1 VLVSHIPVAEP
12 PAAETCDPSVAHAE
26 SPAEAHVTVG
36 TFPVVAPKSIENFCA
51 VNENV
56 LSRMFVEMIPHAE
69 TSKAAQTAP
78 TDSDPRERFLNKSL
92 FEEEAEIVVLVVCDE
107 ESELL

>member
-1 VLVSHIPVAEP
+1 M
-12 PAAETCDPSVAHAE
+12 
-26 SPAEAHVTVG
+26 
-36 TFPVVAPKSIENFCA
+36 
-51 VNENV
+51 
-56 LSRMFVEMIPHAE
+56 SRMFVEMIPHAE

>member
-1 VLVSHIPVAEP
+1 
-12 PAAETCDPSVAHAE
+12 
-26 SPAEAHVTVG
+26 
-36 TFPVVAPKSIENFCA
+36 
-51 VNENV
+51 
-56 LSRMFVEMIPHAE
+56 MIPHAE